1 MCNEEEEEKQYSIQ
15 GLYIKLTLYGNMEE
29 LEKSGVCWA
38 NSQVHAGSN
47 ASHAKVK
54 GFGTVEALNEHENR

>member
-1 MCNEEEEEKQYSIQ
+1 
-15 GLYIKLTLYGNMEE
+15 MEE

-38 NSQVHAGSN
+38 NAQVHAGSN

-54 GFGTVEALNEHENR
+54 SFDTVEALNEHENR